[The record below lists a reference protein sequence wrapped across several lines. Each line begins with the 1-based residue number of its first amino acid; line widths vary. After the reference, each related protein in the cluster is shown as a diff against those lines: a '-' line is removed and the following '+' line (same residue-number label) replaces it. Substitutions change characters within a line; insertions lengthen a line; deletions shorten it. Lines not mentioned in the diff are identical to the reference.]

1 MDDLEARARTHER
14 TWGRRRAGVRER
26 RWRLTVLPWTDGRG
40 RKDASVSVWS
50 TRNTSTGV
58 GDPGG
63 LGGVAI
69 RYNIAGPGP

>member
-1 MDDLEARARTHER
+1 
-14 TWGRRRAGVRER
+14 VRER